1 MRYLKTILPAF
12 FLVSLEAPAYA
23 QEEKEVEKVIASLF
37 EGMKTK
43 NTELLQAA
51 FHPEASMQ
59 TVIAGEEGA
68 KLGSNSVQDFVN
80 RISNTPATTQLDERI
95 LEYQVKIDGDMAA
108 AWTPYR
114 FYVNDNFSHCGVNS
128 FQLIKTAEGWKITY
142 IIDTRRKQGCD

>member
-12 FLVSLEAPAYA
+12 FLVQLAAPAFA

-43 NTELLQAA
+43 NTELLKAA
-51 FHPEASMQ
+51 FHLEASMQ
-59 TVIAGEEGA
+59 TVIAGETGA

-80 RISNTPATTQLDERI
+80 RIANTPETTQLDERI
-95 LEYQVKIDGDMAA
+95 LEYQIKIDGDMAA

-114 FYVNDNFSHCGVNS
+114 FYVNDSFSHCGVNS